1 MELLGHQAG
10 WQVPLPTEPCHR
22 TILCVFIKEHID
34 TFLKGSFLFQSLCPL
49 KMTVSMVLLECSAM
63 L

>member
-1 MELLGHQAG
+1 MELLGQQAG

-34 TFLKGSFLFQSLCPL
+34 TF
-49 KMTVSMVLLECSAM
+49 
-63 L
+63 